1 MSATPSIKVVKSFH
15 FKGGT
20 RLWSNR
26 YHFNGGTP
34 ADATHWHTLMDNVV
48 AAEKAI
54 FGSINEIVECVGYAA
69 GSDVPV
75 ATKNYT
81 TTGTGS
87 PVGGNPQ
94 APGEVCALLR
104 WSTNA
109 RTTKNHPI
117 YLFNYY
123 HGQFIGTGYVG
134 CDELDT
140 NFKTAIGV
148 YAAAWITGFS
158 DGTITAVRAS
168 PNGAAATGSI
178 VEEYVTHR
186 DFPHTPSL

>member
-1 MSATPSIKVVKSFH
+1 MP

-20 RLWSNR
+20 RIWSNR

-34 ADATHWHTLMDNVV
+34 ADGAHWDTLFDAIVLQ
-48 AAEKAI
+48 EKTTLVGNITITEAI
-54 FGSINEIVECVGYAA
+54 GYAA

-75 ATKNYT
+75 RSKAYT
-81 TTGTGS
+81 TAGTLS
-87 PVGGNPQ
+87 FVAGNSVT
-94 APGEVCALLR
+94 PGECAALVR
-104 WSTNA
+104 YATAA

-123 HGQFIGTGYVG
+123 HGCGINTGSG
-134 CDELDT
+134 FGELLDA
-140 NFKTAIGV
+140 NQKTALTT
-148 YAAAWITGFS
+148 YAGHWLSGFT

-168 PNGAAATGSI
+168 PNGAAATGVA

-186 DFPHTPSL
+186 DFPYSRSL